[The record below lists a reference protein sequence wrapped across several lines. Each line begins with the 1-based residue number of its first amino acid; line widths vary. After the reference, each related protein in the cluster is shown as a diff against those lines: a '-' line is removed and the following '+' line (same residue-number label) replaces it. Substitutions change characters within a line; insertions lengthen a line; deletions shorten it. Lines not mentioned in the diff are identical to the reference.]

1 MDIFVMF
8 CTAKCVHRIFASEKR
23 DNQRKSNSLSKIV
36 CVKSEFM
43 FLVGGKVN
51 LFRNLLSQKNNVQF
65 RSKGQVNLFKA
76 YLKAEIS
83 VKIIFSL

>member
-1 MDIFVMF
+1 MF

-51 LFRNLLSQKNNVQF
+51 LFRNLFSQILQKKNVQF

-83 VKIIFSL
+83 VKIIYSL

>member
-36 CVKSEFM
+36 FVKSEFM

-51 LFRNLLSQKNNVQF
+51 LFRN
-65 RSKGQVNLFKA
+65 
-76 YLKAEIS
+76 
-83 VKIIFSL
+83 IFSQISQNETRSSEMKIAPVIKQLS

>member
-1 MDIFVMF
+1 MF
-8 CTAKCVHRIFASEKR
+8 FIAKCVHRIFASEKR

-51 LFRNLLSQKNNVQF
+51 LFC
-65 RSKGQVNLFKA
+65 NLFSQILQKKTM
-76 YLKAEIS
+76 YSFDQKGKSTFIKLKS
-83 VKIIFSL
+83 

>member
-1 MDIFVMF
+1 MF

-23 DNQRKSNSLSKIV
+23 DNQRKSNSLPEIV

-51 LFRNLLSQKNNVQF
+51 LFRNLFPKYYKKIMYKFDQKGKSTF
-65 RSKGQVNLFKA
+65 L
-76 YLKAEIS
+76 
-83 VKIIFSL
+83 